1 MLYFVKIR
9 VKTEGLTL
17 DELWNIWE
25 PETEAALGAKG
36 TGKVV
41 DLYKVSGQ
49 RRVLVI
55 MDVESNDE
63 LDQILMA
70 GLPMA
75 HELEMEE
82 VLPLRTYEDFAGDI
96 RNRWGARSG
105 SE

>member
-1 MLYFVKIR
+1 MLFFVRIR
-9 VKTEGLTL
+9 VKTEGLSL
-17 DELWNIWE
+17 EELWKIWE

-36 TGKVV
+36 AGKIV

-55 MDVESNDE
+55 MDVDSHDE

-82 VLPLRTYEDFAGDI
+82 VLPLRTYEAFAEDI
-96 RNRWGARSG
+96 RNRWGARA
-105 SE
+105 

>member
-1 MLYFVKIR
+1 MLYFVNIR
-9 VKTEGLTL
+9 VKTEGLSL
-17 DELWNIWE
+17 DELWDIWE

-36 TGKVV
+36 AGKVV

-55 MDVESNDE
+55 MDVDSNDE

-82 VLPLRTYEDFAGDI
+82 VLPLRAYEDFAEDI
-96 RNRWGARSG
+96 RNRWGARS
-105 SE
+105 

>member
-1 MLYFVKIR
+1 
-9 VKTEGLTL
+9 
-17 DELWNIWE
+17 
-25 PETEAALGAKG
+25 
-36 TGKVV
+36 V

-55 MDVESNDE
+55 MDVDSHDE

-82 VLPLRTYEDFAGDI
+82 VLPLRTYEAFAEDI
-96 RNRWGARSG
+96 RNRWGARS
-105 SE
+105 